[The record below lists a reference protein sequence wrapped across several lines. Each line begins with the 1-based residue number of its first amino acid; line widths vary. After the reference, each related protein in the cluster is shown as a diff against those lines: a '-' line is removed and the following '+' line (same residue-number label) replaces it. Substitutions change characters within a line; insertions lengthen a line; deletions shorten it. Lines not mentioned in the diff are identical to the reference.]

1 MNAAAGAG
9 ATLVLASSGRA
20 PEAGISPG
28 TRVLGLPLL
37 RRAALA
43 ASRAGYDRVYLLGET
58 PDSEVSL
65 AGTSA
70 RPVSRIDITDAS
82 LPAGRV
88 VLLPDCAVATT
99 KWLRDLR
106 ETPLE
111 PDRLHR
117 LGEGAIVE
125 SSDPAPLLRA
135 ASAGDLEA
143 VVSAWSGLLPPG
155 DPASV
160 TPPFAPA
167 TRAEIP
173 AAEALLLRD
182 LVKAGDGPLT
192 RLFSRRVSLAVT
204 RRLARTALRPNA
216 MTVLCVALGLAAAW
230 CLASPE
236 PARQAL
242 GGIVFLLH
250 SILDGCDGELARLK
264 FQESRLGGLLDFWG
278 DNIVHVAVFSAF
290 AIAWSDAIDEDWPLT
305 LGGLAVGGTL
315 LSAGFIYV
323 FAMRPRGDAG
333 PLLTTV
339 SPSRRSRLT
348 QVLDGTGNRDFIY
361 LVAVLGIFGRAYWF
375 LAPAAV
381 GTPTF
386 FLGLLIMARG
396 GPRGEGEPT
405 PVLEGGTAASGD
417 PSR

>member
-1 MNAAAGAG
+1 MTSGAGG
-9 ATLVLASSGRA
+9 ATLVLARSGRA
-20 PEAGISPG
+20 PEAGISPD
-28 TRVLGLPLL
+28 TEVLGLPL
-37 RRAALA
+37 RRRTALA
-43 ASRAGYDRVYLLGET
+43 ASRAGYDRVYVLGET
-58 PDSEVSL
+58 PGSEASL

-70 RPVSRIDITDAS
+70 GPVSRADVGGS
-82 LPAGRV
+82 LPAGRI
-88 VLLPDCAVATT
+88 VLLPDRAVATT

-106 ETPLE
+106 EAPLE

-135 ASAGDLEA
+135 AGAANLDA
-143 VVSAWSGLLPPG
+143 VVAAWSGILPPG
-155 DPASV
+155 DPVPV
-160 TPPFAPA
+160 TPPLAPA
-167 TRAEIP
+167 TKDEIP
-173 AAEALLLRD
+173 EAEALLLKD
-182 LVKAGDGPLT
+182 LVKAADGPLT
-192 RLFSRRVSLAVT
+192 KVFSRKVSLAVT
-204 RRLARTALRPNA
+204 RRVARTGLRPNA
-216 MTVLCVALGLAAAW
+216 MTVVCVALGLAAAW
-230 CLASPE
+230 CFASPE

-242 GGIVFLLH
+242 GGIAFLLH

-290 AIAWSDAIDEDWPLT
+290 AIAWSDAIDQDWPLA

-315 LSAGFIYV
+315 LSAGFVYV

-348 QVLDGTGNRDFIY
+348 QVLDGTSNRDFIY
-361 LVAVLGIFGRAYWF
+361 LVALLGLFGRAYWF
-375 LAPAAV
+375 LAPAAI
-381 GTPTF
+381 GTPAF

-396 GPRGEGEPT
+396 GSRGPGEPT
-405 PVLEGGTAASGD
+405 PVLEGQTAASGES
-417 PSR
+417 SR